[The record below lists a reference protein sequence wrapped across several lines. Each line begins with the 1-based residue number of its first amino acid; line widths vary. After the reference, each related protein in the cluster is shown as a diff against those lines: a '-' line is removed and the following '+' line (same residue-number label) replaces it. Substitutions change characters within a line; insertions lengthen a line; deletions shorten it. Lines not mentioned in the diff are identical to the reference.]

1 MNKFA
6 FLALALL
13 LTGIS
18 AGAQD
23 TYQFAQRDTLA
34 LHLSIYEATPG
45 SETTFQGQEK
55 PLILFVVG
63 GGFVRMEPGDYVY
76 DWFDILNDNGYS
88 VVYIEYR
95 QGMKGYKMK
104 RTLSGM
110 IKASDQFLLSQQMAV
125 EDLFS
130 AVSFLYEHRE
140 ELGLN
145 PDNIVLAGS
154 SAGAITALAA
164 ENQIVNGVA
173 EGLPEGF
180 NFRGVMSF
188 AGAIIST
195 SGAPDYYA
203 KPCPTLLLHGT
214 ADGAVAYKHYGYFGR
229 GIWGSSYLAG
239 KLKNVGADY
248 CIYRYL
254 NRTHDVAAYMISAW
268 PLEKEFLER
277 SVIQGARR
285 VIDATV
291 DDSSL
296 PSWGNITTDD
306 IY

>member
-1 MNKFA
+1 MKKLVI
-6 FLALALL
+6 LAVALL

-23 TYQFAQRDTLA
+23 VYQFAQRDTLA

-45 SETTFQGQEK
+45 SETTFLGKEK

-76 DWFDILNDNGYS
+76 DWFDILNNDGYS
-88 VVYIEYR
+88 VVSIEYR
-95 QGMKGYKMK
+95 QGMKGYKVK
-104 RTLSGM
+104 RTLSGL

-130 AVSFLYEHRE
+130 AVSFLYDKRE

-145 PDNIVLAGS
+145 LDNIVLAGS

-180 NFRGVMSF
+180 NFCGVMSF
-188 AGAIIST
+188 AGGIIST
-195 SGAPDYYA
+195 SGAPEYFT

-214 ADGAVAYKHYGYFGR
+214 ADGAVAYKKTGALGR
-229 GIWGSSYLAG
+229 GLWGSDYLVG
-239 KLKNVGADY
+239 KLKKVGADY

-277 SVIQGARR
+277 SVILGARR
-285 VIDATV
+285 VIDATI
-291 DDSSL
+291 DDSSM
-296 PSWGNITTDD
+296 PSWGNITTED

>member
-1 MNKFA
+1 MKKIA
-6 FLALALL
+6 LLAAALL
-13 LTGIS
+13 LSGIL

-23 TYQFAQRDTLA
+23 NYQFAQRDTLA
-34 LHLSIYEATPG
+34 LRMSVYEATPG
-45 SETTFQGQEK
+45 SETTFQGKEK
-55 PLILFVVG
+55 PLILFIVG
-63 GGFVRMEPGDYVY
+63 GGFVRIEMGDYVY
-76 DWFDILNDNGYS
+76 DWFDILNDNGYT
-88 VVYIEYR
+88 VVSIDYR
-95 QGMKGYKMK
+95 QGMKGYKVK
-104 RTLSGM
+104 KTLSGLV
-110 IKASDQFLLSQQMAV
+110 KASDQFLLSQQMAV

-130 AVSFLYEHRE
+130 AVGFLYENRE

-145 PDNIVLAGS
+145 PDNMVLAGS

-188 AGAIIST
+188 AGGIIST
-195 SGAPDYYA
+195 SGAPDYFA
-203 KPCPTLLLHGT
+203 KPCPTMLLHGT
-214 ADGAVAYKHYGYFGR
+214 SDGAVAYKHYGYFGR

-239 KLKNVGADY
+239 KLKDAGADY
-248 CIYRYL
+248 CIYRYPD
-254 NRTHDVAAYMISAW
+254 RTHDVAAYMISAW

-277 SVIQGARR
+277 SVILGARR
-285 VIDATV
+285 VIDATIV
-291 DDSSL
+291 DSSL

>member
-1 MNKFA
+1 MKKI
-6 FLALALL
+6 LL
-13 LTGIS
+13 SAIVLLCAIG

-23 TYQFAQRDTLA
+23 RYQFAQRDTLA
-34 LHLSIYEATPG
+34 LNLNIYEATPG

-63 GGFVRMEPGDYVY
+63 GGFVTMAYGEYVY
-76 DWFDILNDNGYS
+76 DWFDTLNANGYTVIS
-88 VVYIEYR
+88 VDYR
-95 QGMKGYKMK
+95 QGMKGYKK
-104 RTLSGM
+104 GPGLSGLL
-110 IKASDQFLLSQQMAV
+110 KASDQFSLSQQMAV
-125 EDLFS
+125 EDLFA
-130 AVSFLYEHRE
+130 AVQFLIDKRE
-140 ELGLN
+140 ELGVN

-154 SAGAITALAA
+154 SAGAITVLAA
-164 ENQIVNGVA
+164 EYELVNGRV

-188 AGAIIST
+188 AGGIIST
-195 SGAPDYYA
+195 SGSPDYPA

-214 ADGAVAYKHYGYFGR
+214 ADGAVAYKKMGALGR
-229 GIWGSSYLAG
+229 GIWGSDSLAD
-239 KLKNVGADY
+239 KLKKVGADY

-254 NRTHDVAAYMISAW
+254 NRTHDVAAYMEAAW
-268 PLEKEFLER
+268 PLEKEFLEK
-277 SVIQGARR
+277 SVILGARR
-285 VIDATV
+285 VIDATI